1 MMNTGFGVPDK
12 QKETMNKRLY
22 PIFTLL
28 IFGGLCFF
36 LSQARPDPGYLQD
49 YTVKVL
55 LDKTKEDVV
64 KELAGKRLVLDRR
77 SNVPPGAEG
86 RVDKWIQQWNQNLEP
101 QAQPFSIEL
110 DFMSAKN
117 GMVIEVSEGGAITP
131 LTAHRQQP
139 IRWWSILPP
148 ILAVMIAL
156 LTQRLVLSLF
166 LGLLV
171 GAIFAYDYNIVAGSI
186 ALFSKYIYHSITDTL
201 HLQIIVFSAFLLGMV
216 GVMSCSGGIRGIID
230 VMQRYTRDR
239 RSTKMMTFVMGLLI
253 FFDDYANCFIIGGTV
268 RPLTDRLKISR
279 EKLAYLIDVTAA
291 PVASLAVVSTWIG
304 YEVGLLQDAIRTT
317 GVQMGGYQAFIN
329 ALPFRF
335 YCYFAL
341 MFTFLVIW
349 MRRDFGPMYKAE
361 RRALEEGLV
370 IRDGAIPMT
379 SRSFSGMEAKEGVP
393 YRWYNGAVPVL
404 LVLFVTVLGL
414 YVDGGGWAAVQQSP
428 ANLFNFKVFS
438 DSFANADSGKILL
451 LSSVVGAFAAIVMVL
466 SQRILSVK
474 ETFTAFSK
482 GASSIT
488 LALFILVLAWSLSD
502 VSKELGSAGYLISLF
517 KELAQPM
524 WLPLILF
531 LLTGVLTF
539 ASGSSWSVMAIFV
552 PMAVPLAYEVG
563 GVPLMLISIGA
574 VFDGAMF
581 GDHCSPLT
589 DTTLLSS
596 IAASSDH
603 MDHVKT
609 QLPYGLLCLVL
620 AGGLGYLPVAMGF
633 PAWLSIVGVIPVMVL
648 FLLLFGRNAEKD
660 LPPSAVTPPA
670 YQGDLATSRSQ

>member
-1 MMNTGFGVPDK
+1 
-12 QKETMNKRLY
+12 MNKRLY

-55 LDKTKEDVV
+55 LDKTKEDLV

-86 RVDKWIQQWNQNLEP
+86 RVDKWIQQWNQDLDAKAPSFPLE
-101 QAQPFSIEL
+101 I
-110 DFMSAKN
+110 DFISANN
-117 GMVIEVSEGGAITP
+117 GMVIEVGEGGAITP

-166 LGLLV
+166 IGLLV
-171 GAIFAYDYNIVAGSI
+171 GAVFAYDYNVITGSM
-186 ALFSKYIYHSITDTL
+186 ALFTKYIYHSISDTL
-201 HLQIIVFSAFLLGMV
+201 HLQIIVFSALLLGMV

-268 RPLTDRLKISR
+268 RPLTDKLKISR
-279 EKLAYLIDVTAA
+279 EKLAYLIDVTSA

-317 GVQMGGYQAFIN
+317 GVQMGGYQAFIS

-341 MFTFLVIW
+341 MFTFLVLW

-370 IRDGAIPMT
+370 IREGAIPMT

-393 YRWYNGAVPVL
+393 CRWYNGAVPVL
-404 LVLFVTVLGL
+404 LVLLVTIFGL
-414 YVDGGGWAAVQQSP
+414 YVDGGGWAAVQQNP
-428 ANLFNFKVFS
+428 ANLFSFKIFS
-438 DSFANADSGKILL
+438 DSFASADSGKVLL
-451 LSSVVGAFAAIVMVL
+451 LSSAVGAFAAIVMVL
-466 SQRILSVK
+466 SQRILSAK
-474 ETFTAFSK
+474 ETLVAFSK

-502 VSKELGSAGYLISLF
+502 VSKDLGSAGYLISLF
-517 KELAQPM
+517 KEMAQPM
-524 WLPLILF
+524 WLPVILF
-531 LLTGVLTF
+531 LLTGAVTF
-539 ASGSSWSVMAIFV
+539 ARGSSWSVMAIFV

-609 QLPYGLLCLVL
+609 QLPYGLLCMAL
-620 AGGLGYLPVAMGF
+620 AAGLGYIPAAMGL
-633 PAWLSIVGVIPVMVL
+633 PAWVSLLGAIPVLAL
-648 FLLLFGRNAEKD
+648 FLWVFGRNPEKG
-660 LPPSAVTPPA
+660 LSSPPA
-670 YQGDLATSRSQ
+670 SQSHYRGDLAASRSQS